1 MSWSQRVRGIWALF
15 KLLDLVLR
23 PSFQPTGIGSS
34 RAGHALSSS
43 CGSMTYSPVRLTLTL
58 YSIAY
63 ARGAS
68 HTTAASSITRISSI
82 TRPGNRTRAFCVR
95 GGMLYR

>member
-58 YSIAY
+58 YTLLLMRAED
-63 ARGAS
+63 
-68 HTTAASSITRISSI
+68 HTQRQRVPLLESL
-82 TRPGNRTRAFCVR
+82 V
-95 GGMLYR
+95 

>member
-1 MSWSQRVRGIWALF
+1 MSWSQRVRGIWVLF

-43 CGSMTYSPVRLTLTL
+43 CGSMTYSPVLLTL

-82 TRPGNRTRAFCVR
+82 TRPGNRTRAF
-95 GGMLYR
+95 